1 MDNSQGFFITPF
13 SKGLNTEVAA
23 VTDSPLTTSEES
35 NCILDTDGSRRRRPG
50 VFPEI
55 GGYSFFD
62 EDATDQSDRN
72 NIDGWKS
79 YIWKNAGKTFEN
91 FLAVYDF
98 PRLWVFQFGTKPMMT
113 SEKLKKIIDISAY
126 AVDAAQAKL
135 TAPRMQD
142 GAGVLLVVS
151 ENIRPFYVSYDAATG
166 EFSTEL
172 ITLRY
177 RDFEGLPEDYAVDDM
192 PAQAELDAN
201 TEAKN
206 KHLYNLIN
214 QGWSMDQINSFVSS
228 QQRYPSNNMQW
239 FIGKNS
245 TGDFDI
251 PTLLKKYFGNT
262 QAPRGHCILDVFRMN
277 RSEASGIYN
286 TTGTT
291 DIYYRFNDYA
301 VVPHKGWFWVFYTNI
316 NSMSKEFPNSK
327 GKATQIVFELKE
339 QKRTT
344 SSIDLSSDV
353 WSDNFTISVYGFK
366 EDQWTLVE
374 TVVEPKVTPT
384 FSKTIPLDTNN
395 TEYEKY
401 RVDASWLVGS
411 CTVTITAKLVLS
423 DADAFKYTGSI
434 KGSQD
439 VAYSS
444 GRFFYLAGTK
454 VLFSPVLGEDLREIG
469 NCYQMADPTSEEMNQ
484 LVSTDGGSLNIQT
497 LGTPIG
503 LRTFNNAVFI
513 FSDDS
518 VWALVPQ
525 TGQGLDA
532 TSYAT
537 IKVSNTGAV
546 SKESIIETPSALYYL
561 SSQGIFR
568 ISLNQTTG
576 STYVLENISLNTI
589 QKYYKDIT
597 PAMLATC
604 RGAYDSWNNRILWM
618 FRGISN
624 TTYYSGSRSG
634 ETLPDNATKAYT
646 SFLVFSEKLGAF
658 SVYNIIPAENEDS
671 AMHHTVS
678 STIMDICSSP
688 VPFVQQTEDIVVTGE
703 HSYSNVDEGV
713 EVDEPVEILYDDGTV
728 DIVTVGA
735 NEDTRENSY
744 ASFIL
749 LGAYGRTVAKIVILD
764 FVTLNFKDALI
775 GLYDSYLVSSPFVA
789 KEPTQLKRM
798 PILNVVFKR
807 TEMDFFND
815 GTATY
820 PSGCKINLR
829 WDWSKSDKSNRW
841 DSEVNGYILPRDA
854 QYLDNIVSRLRMRGR
869 GSAVQICVKSVDGK
883 DFRVLGMSLKMREA

>member
-13 SKGLNTEVAA
+13 SQGLNTEIPSVA
-23 VTDSPLTTSEES
+23 DSPLTTSDED
-35 NCILDTDGSRRRRPG
+35 NCVLDTDGSRRRRPA

-55 GGYSFFD
+55 GGEALYD
-62 EDATDQSDRN
+62 EEATDQSDRN
-72 NIDGWKS
+72 NIDGWKG
-79 YIWKNAGKTFEN
+79 YVWKNAGKTFEN

-98 PRLWVFQFGTKPMMT
+98 PRLWIFEFDTKPLIT
-113 SEKLKKIIDISAY
+113 SSKLKKIVDISAY

-151 ENIRPFYVSYDAATG
+151 ENIRPFYVSYNAATG

-177 RDFEGLPEDYAVDDM
+177 RDFEGLPEEYEADEM
-192 PAQAELDAN
+192 PPKAELDAN
-201 TEAKN
+201 IEAKN

-214 QGWSMDQINSFVSS
+214 QGWTIEQINNFVTNQS
-228 QQRYPSNNMQW
+228 RYPANNMQW

-286 TTGTT
+286 DAGTS
-291 DIYYRFNDYA
+291 DMYFRFNDYS
-301 VVPHKGWFWVFYTNI
+301 VIPYKDWFWVFYTNI
-316 NSMSKEFPNSK
+316 NSMSKEFTNSK
-327 GKATQIVFELKE
+327 GQATQLVFNLQE

-353 WSDNFTISVYGFK
+353 WNDNFTISVYGFK
-366 EDQWTLVE
+366 DNAWTLIE
-374 TVVEPKVTPT
+374 TVVEAKTTPT
-384 FSKTIPLDTNN
+384 FTKTIPLDTNS

-401 RVDASWLVGS
+401 RVDASWLQGS
-411 CTVTITAKLVLS
+411 CTVTITAKLILS

-439 VAYSS
+439 VAYSN

-484 LVSTDGGSLNIQT
+484 LVATDGGSLNIQT
-497 LGTPIG
+497 LGNPIG
-503 LRTFNNAVFI
+503 LRTFNNVVFI

-525 TGQGLDA
+525 SGQGLDA

-546 SKESIIETPSALYYL
+546 SKESIIETPNALYYL

-604 RGAYDSWNNRILWM
+604 RGTYDSWNNRILWM
-618 FRGISN
+618 FRNLEN

-634 ETLPDNATKAYT
+634 ETLEDNATKAYT
-646 SFLVFSEKLGAF
+646 SFLVYSEKLNAF
-658 SVYNIIPAENEDS
+658 SKYSIIPAENENS
-671 AMHHTVS
+671 NIKHTVS

-703 HSYSNVDEGV
+703 HSYSDVDAGVQVDDPV
-713 EVDEPVEILYDDGTV
+713 EVHYEDGSV
-728 DIVTVGA
+728 DIVTVGT
-735 NEDTRENSY
+735 NEDTRDNSY
-744 ASFIL
+744 ASFVV
-749 LGAYGRTVAKIVILD
+749 LGAYGREIAKIVILD
-764 FVTLNFKDALI
+764 FLSLNFKDALI

-789 KEPTQLKRM
+789 REPTQIKRM

-807 TEMDFFND
+807 TEMDFFDN
-815 GTATY
+815 GTSTY

-829 WDWSKSDKSNRW
+829 WDWAISDKSNRW

-883 DFRVLGMSLKMREA
+883 NFRVLGMSLKMREA